1 MDNVELE
8 ILDLINDPVV
18 IIDAKRTLRFIN
30 KAAKLIFPGKSID
43 DDLVAAIRD
52 PGALKAVD
60 QILKDREV
68 EVRGRLTLSA
78 PVEQHFDFK
87 VSLLPESLGELGKA
101 IMLLHD
107 ITRVLDAEEFRSAF
121 IGDLSH
127 ELRSPLSSLTGFIE
141 TLQGPAKEDDNAR
154 AHFLQLMENEAHRM
168 KNLIDDLLSLSQ
180 LEAEEHIRPSQKVDL
195 VTLASSVILVGK
207 QKALKR
213 NMEIRLNT
221 ENVVPSVLGDSDE
234 LRRVIRNLVD
244 NAISYGEE
252 SSIIEVSINP
262 IDLVYPA
269 HVHGVALSVHNK
281 GTGIEQTDIPRLTE
295 RFYRTDKARSR
306 ETGGTGL
313 GLAIVK
319 HAINRHR
326 GDLKIESDEVKGT
339 TFTFSIPAFTE

>member
-30 KAAKLIFPGKSID
+30 KAAKLIFPGKNID

-68 EVRGRLTLSA
+68 EVRGRFTLSA

-87 VSLLPESLGELGKA
+87 VSLLPESLSELGKA

-154 AHFLQLMENEAHRM
+154 AHFLQLMENQGYE
-168 KNLIDDLLSLSQ
+168 
-180 LEAEEHIRPSQKVDL
+180 
-195 VTLASSVILVGK
+195 
-207 QKALKR
+207 
-213 NMEIRLNT
+213 
-221 ENVVPSVLGDSDE
+221 
-234 LRRVIRNLVD
+234 
-244 NAISYGEE
+244 
-252 SSIIEVSINP
+252 
-262 IDLVYPA
+262 
-269 HVHGVALSVHNK
+269 
-281 GTGIEQTDIPRLTE
+281 
-295 RFYRTDKARSR
+295 
-306 ETGGTGL
+306 
-313 GLAIVK
+313 
-319 HAINRHR
+319 
-326 GDLKIESDEVKGT
+326 
-339 TFTFSIPAFTE
+339 